1 MPSNI
6 AYISILSTR
15 AQKEIT
21 QAWEWYEERQ
31 QTLGD
36 RFIKEVINKL
46 RLIEQNPER
55 YPTRYKFYKETS
67 VNIFPFLIIYRI
79 NRKKRSVRIVSVFH
93 TSLNPSKKYK

>member
-1 MPSNI
+1 MASNI
-6 AYISILSTR
+6 AYITILSTR

-31 QTLGD
+31 QILGD
-36 RFIKEVINKL
+36 RFVKEVINKL

-55 YPTRYKFYKETS
+55 YPTRYKSYKETS
-67 VNIFPFLIIYRI
+67 VNIFPFLVIYRI
-79 NRKKRSVRIVSVFH
+79 NRKKKSVRIVSVFH